1 MHCHKIK
8 VRNWF
13 ITDNTAKIQDILC
26 HLALGHNNR
35 GFCFIDFE
43 SHIAATDVK
52 KNLLKRS
59 LLLFG
64 RWTAIVDWA
73 DPVNEPGQEKM
84 ESVRNLYVKGWS
96 QERTE
101 AEIREIFERFGTIE
115 KVKKINNYSFVHFE
129 TREDALRGKTCL
141 AARWSYIIIDD
152 PIHYFSDG
160 IIKWDR
166 D

>member
-1 MHCHKIK
+1 M
-8 VRNWF
+8 
-13 ITDNTAKIQDILC
+13 
-26 HLALGHNNR
+26 
-35 GFCFIDFE
+35 
-43 SHIAATDVK
+43 AATEVK

-115 KVKKINNYSFVHFE
+115 KVKKINNFSFVHFE
-129 TREDALRGKTCL
+129 SREDALRGMDNITTCKLDFESNTGFVGSKTRHKLCCISL
-141 AARWSYIIIDD
+141 DQ
-152 PIHYFSDG
+152 
-160 IIKWDR
+160 
-166 D
+166 

>member
-1 MHCHKIK
+1 M
-8 VRNWF
+8 
-13 ITDNTAKIQDILC
+13 
-26 HLALGHNNR
+26 
-35 GFCFIDFE
+35 
-43 SHIAATDVK
+43 AATEVK

-115 KVKKINNYSFVHFE
+115 KVKKINNFSFVHFE
-129 TREDALRGKTCL
+129 SREDALRGMDSITTCKLDFESSTGFLGSKTRHIHKLCCICL
-141 AARWSYIIIDD
+141 DQ
-152 PIHYFSDG
+152 
-160 IIKWDR
+160 
-166 D
+166 

>member
-1 MHCHKIK
+1 M
-8 VRNWF
+8 
-13 ITDNTAKIQDILC
+13 
-26 HLALGHNNR
+26 
-35 GFCFIDFE
+35 
-43 SHIAATDVK
+43 AATEVK

-129 TREDALRGKTCL
+129 SREDALRGMSSVTT
-141 AARWSYIIIDD
+141 
-152 PIHYFSDG
+152 
-160 IIKWDR
+160 
-166 D
+166 